1 MKELRKK
8 VPRTSFAH
16 WEPAPDRE
24 DPLELLHRT
33 EAGRIA
39 ELLTLRHQRMRA
51 DVFAFY
57 RGGAALMAADLAGHP
72 VTGLRVQLGGDAH
85 LMNYGG
91 YATPERNLI
100 FDVND
105 FDETL
110 PGPWE
115 WDVARLCASAPL
127 LAQVRDFGKRAGE
140 DAAYEAARAYRRY
153 MRALARRSPLD
164 IWYAHV
170 DVRGMLA
177 RELTPPRDATHV
189 KPAPQHED
197 VARGTLAAYRKTLS
211 PYVRS
216 VLERYHPVDFFEHP
230 VGVGSVGLLTIIA
243 KFEARENETLYLQIK
258 EAQASVLEPYL
269 GASAY
274 GNHGERVIMG
284 QHYMQAASDLFVGW
298 TRENGHDFYVRQ
310 LRDGKAS
317 LDLER
322 ISAEQMVDYAR
333 RCGAVLARAHAR
345 TGDPQAI
352 AAYLGSGDAFEAGMT
367 RFARVYAEQVAR
379 DYARFCDRVG
389 DTANQ
394 AEEAG
399 SPPGPVAQ
407 R

>member
-1 MKELRKK
+1 MKELRKR

-16 WEPAPDRE
+16 WKPAPDRR
-24 DPLELLHRT
+24 DPIDLLHET
-33 EAGRIA
+33 EAGRIPA
-39 ELLTLRHQRMRA
+39 LLILRHQRMRA

-91 YATPERNLI
+91 YATPERRLI

-127 LAQVRDFGKRAGE
+127 LAKVRGFGKRIGE
-140 DAAYEAARAYRRY
+140 DAAFIAARAYRRH
-153 MRALARRSPLD
+153 MRMLALLSPLE
-164 IWYAHV
+164 IWYSRV
-170 DVRGMLA
+170 DVRGMLME
-177 RELTPPRDATHV
+177 ELTPPRDATHV
-189 KPAPQHED
+189 KLTPEHED
-197 VARGTLAAYRKTLS
+197 LAKSTMDIYLKSLPPFIRT
-211 PYVRS
+211 VMD
-216 VLERYHPVDFFEHP
+216 RYHPVEFFAHP

-243 KFEARENETLYLQIK
+243 HLEAREGEALYLQIK
-258 EAQASVLEPYL
+258 EAVASVLEPYL
-269 GASAY
+269 GTSEY
-274 GNHGERVIMG
+274 GNHGERVIAG
-284 QHYMQAASDLFVGW
+284 QHLMQAASDLFVGW
-298 TRENGHDFYVRQ
+298 TSAGGHDFYVRQ

-322 ISAEQMVDYAR
+322 IDASQLIDYAQ

-352 AAYLGSGDAFEAGMT
+352 ADYLGVSEVFEDGMA
-367 RFARVYAEQVAR
+367 RFARVYAKQVER
-379 DYARFCDRVG
+379 DYEEFCKDSRS
-389 DTANQ
+389 
-394 AEEAG
+394 G
-399 SPPGPVAQ
+399 SEPQ
-407 R
+407 